1 MFEKLTTA
9 EEIQSFKLGAALTM
23 ERTTLEMLGDLED
36 HAQRDAFSSRGA
48 ELERP
53 GRPEHR
59 RQNDARHGDGEADDP
74 GGDALRSHDRRRG
87 DADPDDPA
95 GRDHTDEHRLDA
107 APGP

>member
-48 ELERP
+48 
-53 GRPEHR
+53 
-59 RQNDARHGDGEADDP
+59 
-74 GGDALRSHDRRRG
+74 
-87 DADPDDPA
+87 
-95 GRDHTDEHRLDA
+95 
-107 APGP
+107 